1 MEMHLKYVYKSLN
14 LEFIEFLRGVR
25 SAQDYPLVCKSI
37 KPLLHS
43 QIEIDDFLVRWKGLK
58 WEEGINEC
66 RNRLERENIFRGVN
80 IFRNPTPP
88 PPPFRISD
96 SPRAG
101 EVNICYYPL
110 HLPLLNFFIIPSP
123 PLSDPPLK
131 NLHKEQGK

>member
-1 MEMHLKYVYKSLN
+1 MKMHLKYVYRSLY
-14 LEFIEFLRGVR
+14 LEFIEFLIGVR

-80 IFRNPTPP
+80 IFRNPTSPP
-88 PPPFRISD
+88 PPPLPNWFPKSRGGEYLVL
-96 SPRAG
+96 SPLPP
-101 EVNICYYPL
+101 PL
-110 HLPLLNFFIIPSP
+110 TFFHNPFPPLLILNCGRWY
-123 PLSDPPLK
+123 LAA
-131 NLHKEQGK
+131 